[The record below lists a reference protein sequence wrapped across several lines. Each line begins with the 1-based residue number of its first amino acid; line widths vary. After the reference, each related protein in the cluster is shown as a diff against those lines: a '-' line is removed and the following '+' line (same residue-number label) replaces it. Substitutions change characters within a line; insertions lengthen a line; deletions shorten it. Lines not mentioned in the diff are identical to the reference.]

1 MTASVTDPLV
11 HAVVG
16 SFLVLDP
23 HSWNF
28 APFNSIYTKSR
39 KNFTAEL
46 HMLLKLHGRKRG
58 DWASEELVHEDAA
71 SVERAFPLNRVS
83 LQLKHQHAWTH
94 GGATDAQRQL
104 DMLST
109 CSHSSRG
116 NSNTP
121 ILILSASAVR
131 VLRMLFHYTCTLI
144 SGNDSLCQFTMSTQY
159 HYVMWCYCNNYYIV
173 ARYCQG

>member
-1 MTASVTDPLV
+1 M
-11 HAVVG
+11 
-16 SFLVLDP
+16 
-23 HSWNF
+23 
-28 APFNSIYTKSR
+28 
-39 KNFTAEL
+39 
-46 HMLLKLHGRKRG
+46 
-58 DWASEELVHEDAA
+58 HE
-71 SVERAFPLNRVS
+71 R
-83 LQLKHQHAWTH
+83 H

-131 VLRMLFHYTCTLI
+131 VLRMLFHIHVPLFLAMIHYV
-144 SGNDSLCQFTMSTQY
+144 NSLCQHNIIMSCGVT
-159 HYVMWCYCNNYYIV
+159 VATIV